1 MLCVVHL
8 LRSLLCTFL
17 GVCVCVCVS
26 AVYVCVVHY
35 TFYILRTTFFP
46 SKKSVGVTLQ
56 AGLPSY
62 SFASDELAWTV
73 GNIPAKP
80 A

>member
-1 MLCVVHL
+1 M
-8 LRSLLCTFL
+8 
-17 GVCVCVCVS
+17 
-26 AVYVCVVHY
+26 Y

-73 GNIPAKP
+73 GKTPAKP